1 MPELIDIVVP
11 EDQQEGTESTLMQW
25 LKQAGDTVALHEP
38 LIELETDKVV
48 VEIASPASGV
58 LHELLVEE
66 QSQVEPG
73 AVLGRIAAGA
83 MAAEKTADTE
93 KPAGPA
99 AAAKS
104 AVAADQPKLSP
115 GLKKLL
121 KKHGLDV
128 SSISGTGRGGR
139 VTRADV
145 ENHIAGGVTT
155 LAKDQDVP
163 APLAGA
169 TIVPH
174 TPMRRR
180 IAAHMVKSVQTA
192 PHVTC
197 VFEADMSAVIAHRAK
212 NRAGLEDQ
220 GIKLT
225 YTAYFIKAAAAAL
238 RAVPEVNSRFHD
250 QGLELFSDINIGIG
264 TALGD
269 EGLIVP
275 VIHRAQQMTLD
286 AIAGKLQTLTDKARK
301 GELGQ
306 DEVSGGTFTISNHGV
321 SGSLMA
327 SPIIINQP
335 QSAILGIGKLEKRV
349 VVIETGG
356 QDQME
361 IRPLCYVTLTIDHR
375 ALDAH
380 QTNEFLSVF
389 VSALEGWPD

>member
-83 MAAEKTADTE
+83 MAAVKTADAE

-139 VTRADV
+139 VTRGDV

-155 LAKDQDVP
+155 LSKDQDAP

-250 QGLELFSDINIGIG
+250 QGLELFNDINIGIG

-301 GELGQ
+301 GALGQ

-349 VVIETGG
+349 VVIEAGG

>member
-73 AVLGRIAAGA
+73 TVLGRIAAGA
-83 MAAEKTADTE
+83 MAAVKTADTE
-93 KPAGPA
+93 KAAGPA
-99 AAAKS
+99 ATTKS
-104 AVAADQPKLSP
+104 DVAADQPKLSP

-121 KKHGLDV
+121 KKHDLDV
-128 SSISGTGRGGR
+128 SGITGSGRGGR

-145 ENHIAGGVTT
+145 ENHIAGRVTT
-155 LAKDQDVP
+155 LAKDQDVS
-163 APLAGA
+163 PLAGA

-180 IAAHMVKSVQTA
+180 IAAHMVKSMQTA

-212 NRAGLEDQ
+212 NRAGLEGQ

-250 QGLELFSDINIGIG
+250 EGLELFSDINIGIG

-275 VIHRAQQMTLD
+275 VIHRAQEMTLD
-286 AIAGKLQTLTDKARK
+286 AIAGKLQTLTVKARK

-349 VVIETGG
+349 VVIEAGG

>member
-11 EDQQEGTESTLMQW
+11 EEQQEGTESTLMQW

-83 MAAEKTADTE
+83 MAAVKTADTE
-93 KPAGPA
+93 KAAGPA
-99 AAAKS
+99 ATTQS

-121 KKHGLDV
+121 KKHDLDV
-128 SSISGTGRGGR
+128 SGISGSGRGGR

-145 ENHIAGGVTT
+145 ENHIAGGITT
-155 LAKDQDVP
+155 LAKDQDVL

-225 YTAYFIKAAAAAL
+225 YTAYFIKAAVTAL

-250 QGLELFSDINIGIG
+250 EGLELFSDINIGIG

-286 AIAGKLQTLTDKARK
+286 AIAGKLQTLTEKARK

>member
-1 MPELIDIVVP
+1 
-11 EDQQEGTESTLMQW
+11 
-25 LKQAGDTVALHEP
+25 
-38 LIELETDKVV
+38 LIELETDKVI

-66 QSQVEPG
+66 QNLVEPG

-83 MAAEKTADTE
+83 MTAAKTGEVE
-93 KPAGPA
+93 KPAKSIA
-99 AAAKS
+99 TAKS
-104 AVAADQPKLSP
+104 AATADQPKLSP
-115 GLKKLL
+115 AVRKLL
-121 KKHGLDV
+121 EKHGLDA
-128 SSISGTGRGGR
+128 STITGSGRDGR
-139 VTRADV
+139 VTREDV
-145 ENHIAGGVTT
+145 EKHVAGG
-155 LAKDQDVP
+155 
-163 APLAGA
+163 APLAEEP
-169 TIVPH
+169 IVPH
-174 TPMRRR
+174 TMMRKR

-197 VFEADMSAVIAHRAK
+197 VFQADMSAVAAHRSK

-225 YTAYFIKAAAAAL
+225 YTAYFVKAAVEAL

-250 QGLELFSDINIGIG
+250 EGLELFTDINIGIG

-275 VIHRAQQMTLD
+275 VIHGAQEMTLD
-286 AIAGKLQTLTDKARK
+286 AIAGKLQTLTEKARK

-306 DEVSGGTFTISNHGV
+306 DDVSGGTFTISNHGV

-335 QSAILGIGKLEKRV
+335 QCAILGIGKLEKRV
-349 VVIETGG
+349 VVVESDGR
-356 QDQME
+356 DEME
-361 IRPLCYVTLTIDHR
+361 IRLLCYVTLTIDHR

-380 QTNEFLSVF
+380 QTNKFLSVF
-389 VSALEGWPD
+389 VGTLENWPV

>member
-1 MPELIDIVVP
+1 MAELIDIVVP
-11 EDQQEGTESTLMQW
+11 EGQQEGTESTLMQW

-38 LIELETDKVV
+38 LIELETDKVI

-66 QSQVEPG
+66 QNLVEPG

-83 MAAEKTADTE
+83 MTAAKTGEVE
-93 KPAGPA
+93 KPAKSIA
-99 AAAKS
+99 TAKS
-104 AVAADQPKLSP
+104 AATADQPKLSP
-115 GLKKLL
+115 AVRKLL
-121 KKHGLDV
+121 EKHGLDA
-128 SSISGTGRGGR
+128 SMITGSGRDGR
-139 VTRADV
+139 VTREDV
-145 ENHIAGGVTT
+145 EKHVAGG
-155 LAKDQDVP
+155 
-163 APLAGA
+163 APLAEE

-174 TPMRRR
+174 TMMRKR

-197 VFEADMSAVIAHRAK
+197 VFQADMSAVAAHRSK

-220 GIKLT
+220 GVKLT
-225 YTAYFIKAAAAAL
+225 YTAYFVKAAVEAL

-250 QGLELFSDINIGIG
+250 EGLELFTDINIGIG

-275 VIHRAQQMTLD
+275 VIHGAQEMPLD
-286 AIAGKLQTLTDKARK
+286 AIAGKLQTLTEKARK

-306 DEVSGGTFTISNHGV
+306 DDVSGGTFTISNHGV

-335 QSAILGIGKLEKRV
+335 QCAILGIGKLEKRV
-349 VVIETGG
+349 VVVESDGR
-356 QDQME
+356 DEME
-361 IRPLCYVTLTIDHR
+361 IRLLCYVTLTIDHR

-380 QTNEFLSVF
+380 QTNKFLSVF
-389 VSALEGWPD
+389 VATLEGWPD

>member
-11 EDQQEGTESTLMQW
+11 EEQQEGTESTLMQW

-83 MAAEKTADTE
+83 MAAVKTADTE
-93 KPAGPA
+93 KAAGPA
-99 AAAKS
+99 ATTQS

-121 KKHGLDV
+121 KKPDLDV
-128 SSISGTGRGGR
+128 SGISGTGRGGR

-145 ENHIAGGVTT
+145 ENHIAGGITT
-155 LAKDQDVP
+155 LAKDQDVL

-225 YTAYFIKAAAAAL
+225 YTAYFIKAAVTAL

>member
-11 EDQQEGTESTLMQW
+11 EEQQEGTESTLMQW

-83 MAAEKTADTE
+83 MAAVKTADTE
-93 KPAGPA
+93 KAAGPA
-99 AAAKS
+99 ATTQS

-121 KKHGLDV
+121 KKPDLDV
-128 SSISGTGRGGR
+128 SGISGTGRGGR

-145 ENHIAGGVTT
+145 ENHIAGGITT
-155 LAKDQDVP
+155 LAKDQDVL

-225 YTAYFIKAAAAAL
+225 YAAYFIKAAVTAL

-286 AIAGKLQTLTDKARK
+286 AIAGKLQTLTEKARK

>member
-11 EDQQEGTESTLMQW
+11 EEQQEGTESTLMQW

-58 LHELLVEE
+58 LHELLVKE

-83 MAAEKTADTE
+83 MAAVKTADTE
-93 KPAGPA
+93 KAAGPA
-99 AAAKS
+99 ATTQS

-121 KKHGLDV
+121 KKHDLDV
-128 SSISGTGRGGR
+128 SGISGTGRGGR

-145 ENHIAGGVTT
+145 ENHIAGGITT
-155 LAKDQDVP
+155 LAKDQDVL

-225 YTAYFIKAAAAAL
+225 YTAYFIKAAVTAL

-286 AIAGKLQTLTDKARK
+286 AIAGKLQTLTEKARK

>member
-11 EDQQEGTESTLMQW
+11 EEQQEGTESTLMQW

-83 MAAEKTADTE
+83 MAAVKTADTE

-104 AVAADQPKLSP
+104 AAAADQPKLSP

-197 VFEADMSAVIAHRAK
+197 VFEADMSAVVAHRAK
-212 NRAGLEDQ
+212 NRAGLEAQ

-250 QGLELFSDINIGIG
+250 EGLELFSDINIGIG
-264 TALGD
+264 TALGG

-349 VVIETGG
+349 VVIEAGG

>member
-83 MAAEKTADTE
+83 MAAVKTADTE

-121 KKHGLDV
+121 KKHDLDV
-128 SSISGTGRGGR
+128 SGISGSGRGGR

-155 LAKDQDVP
+155 LAKDQDVL

-250 QGLELFSDINIGIG
+250 EGLELFSDINIGIG

>member
-11 EDQQEGTESTLMQW
+11 EEQQEGTESTLMQW
-25 LKQAGDTVALHEP
+25 LKQAGDTVALHGP
-38 LIELETDKVV
+38 LIERETDKVV

-83 MAAEKTADTE
+83 MAAVKTADTE
-93 KPAGPA
+93 KAAGPA
-99 AAAKS
+99 ATTQS
-104 AVAADQPKLSP
+104 AVAADPPKLSP

-128 SSISGTGRGGR
+128 SSISGSGRGGR

-155 LAKDQDVP
+155 LAKDQDAP

-180 IAAHMVKSVQTA
+180 IAAHMVKSMQTA

-212 NRAGLEDQ
+212 NRAGLEGQ

-225 YTAYFIKAAAAAL
+225 YTAYFIKAAVTAL

>member
-11 EDQQEGTESTLMQW
+11 EEQQEGTESTLMQW

-83 MAAEKTADTE
+83 MAAVKTADTE
-93 KPAGPA
+93 KAAGPA
-99 AAAKS
+99 ATTQS

-121 KKHGLDV
+121 KKHDLDV
-128 SSISGTGRGGR
+128 SGISGTGRGGR

-145 ENHIAGGVTT
+145 ENHIAGGITT
-155 LAKDQDVP
+155 LAKDQDVL

-225 YTAYFIKAAAAAL
+225 YTAYFIKAAVTAL

-286 AIAGKLQTLTDKARK
+286 AIAGKLQTLTEKARK

>member
-83 MAAEKTADTE
+83 MAAVKTADTE

>member
-25 LKQAGDTVALHEP
+25 LKRAGDTVALHEP

-58 LHELLVEE
+58 LHELLVAE

-83 MAAEKTADTE
+83 VAAEKTG
-93 KPAGPA
+93 KVRQQAGA
-99 AAAKS
+99 AATPKKTATAGQS
-104 AVAADQPKLSP
+104 KLSP
-115 GLKKLL
+115 AVKKLL
-121 KKHGLDV
+121 TKHGLDT
-128 SSISGTGRGGR
+128 SQITGSGRGGR
-139 VTRADV
+139 VTREDV
-145 ENHIAGGVTT
+145 ERHIAGGETII
-155 LAKDQDVP
+155 AKDQDAL
-163 APLAGA
+163 APLAEG

-174 TPMRRR
+174 TMMRKR

-197 VFEADMSAVIAHRAK
+197 VFQAEMSAVVAHRAK
-212 NRAGLEDQ
+212 TRGGLE
-220 GIKLT
+220 GRGVKLT
-225 YTAYFIKAAAAAL
+225 YTAYFVKAAVAAL
-238 RAVPEVNSRFHD
+238 RAVPAVNSRFHD
-250 QGLELFSDINIGIG
+250 EGLELFSDINIGIG

-275 VIHRAQQMTLD
+275 VIHRAQEMTLG

-335 QSAILGIGKLEKRV
+335 QNAILGIGKLEKRV
-349 VVIETGG
+349 VVVEADG
-356 QDQME
+356 QEQME

-380 QTNEFLSVF
+380 QTNKFLSVF
-389 VSALEGWPD
+389 VATLESWAD

>member
-1 MPELIDIVVP
+1 MAELIDIVVP
-11 EDQQEGTESTLMQW
+11 EGQDEGTESTLMKW
-25 LKQAGDTVALHEP
+25 LKHAGDTVALHEP

-73 AVLGRIAAGA
+73 TVIGRITAGA
-83 MAAEKTADTE
+83 EAVTGDADRQADSVAPIENAALT
-93 KPAGPA
+93 G
-99 AAAKS
+99 
-104 AVAADQPKLSP
+104 QPKLSP
-115 GLKKLL
+115 AVKKLL
-121 KKHGLDV
+121 KKHNLDV
-128 SSISGTGRGGR
+128 SQITGSGRGGR
-139 VTRADV
+139 VTREDV
-145 ENHIAGGVTT
+145 ENHIAGGETIV
-155 LAKDQDVP
+155 AKDHDALAP
-163 APLAGA
+163 ATEG

-174 TPMRRR
+174 SMMRKR
-180 IAAHMVKSVQTA
+180 IAAHMQKSVQTA

-197 VFEADMSAVIAHRAK
+197 VFEADMSAVVTHREK
-212 NRAGLEDQ
+212 NRASLEDQ
-220 GIKLT
+220 GVKLT
-225 YTAYFIKAAAAAL
+225 FTAYFIKAAAESL
-238 RAVPEVNSRFHD
+238 QAVPEVNSRFHD
-250 QGLELFSDINIGIG
+250 EGLELFADINIGVG

-275 VIHRAQQMTLD
+275 VIHRVQDKTLD
-286 AIAGKLQTLTDKARK
+286 AIAGQLQSLTDKARK

-321 SGSLMA
+321 SGSLLA

-349 VVIETGG
+349 VVIESDGK
-356 QDQME
+356 DQME

-380 QTNEFLSVF
+380 QTNKFLSVF
-389 VSALEGWPD
+389 VSTLEKWPA

>member
-25 LKQAGDTVALHEP
+25 LKRAGDTVALHEP

-83 MAAEKTADTE
+83 E
-93 KPAGPA
+93 
-99 AAAKS
+99 AAAKTGK
-104 AVAADQPKLSP
+104 AGQQAEAAATQRTATAGQSKLSP
-115 GLKKLL
+115 AVRKLL
-121 KKHGLDV
+121 KKHGLDA
-128 SSISGTGRGGR
+128 SRITGSGRDGR
-139 VTRADV
+139 VTREDV
-145 ENHIAGGVTT
+145 ESHIAGGETII
-155 LAKDQDVP
+155 AKDQDAL
-163 APLAGA
+163 APLAEG

-174 TPMRRR
+174 TMMRKR
-180 IAAHMVKSVQTA
+180 IAAHMVKSVQIA

-197 VFEADMSAVIAHRAK
+197 VFQADMSAVVAHRAK
-212 NRAGLEDQ
+212 NRGGLEDQ
-220 GIKLT
+220 GVKLT
-225 YTAYFIKAAAAAL
+225 FTAYFVKAAVAAL
-238 RAVPEVNSRFHD
+238 RAVPQVNSRFHD
-250 QGLELFSDINIGIG
+250 AGLELFADINIGIG

-275 VIHRAQQMTLD
+275 VIHRAQEMTLD
-286 AIAGKLQTLTDKARK
+286 AIAGKLQNLTDKARK

-349 VVIETGG
+349 VVVADNGV
-356 QDQME
+356 DNME

-380 QTNEFLSVF
+380 QTNKFLSVF
-389 VSALEGWPD
+389 VAALESWTD

>member
-83 MAAEKTADTE
+83 MAAVKTADTE
-93 KPAGPA
+93 KAAGPA
-99 AAAKS
+99 ATTKS
-104 AVAADQPKLSP
+104 DVAADQPKLSP

-121 KKHGLDV
+121 KKHDLDV
-128 SSISGTGRGGR
+128 SGITGSGRGGR

-145 ENHIAGGVTT
+145 ENHIAGRVTT

-163 APLAGA
+163 PLAGA

-180 IAAHMVKSVQTA
+180 IAAHMVKSMQTA

-212 NRAGLEDQ
+212 NRAGLEGQ

-250 QGLELFSDINIGIG
+250 EGLELFSDINIGIG

-275 VIHRAQQMTLD
+275 VIHRAQEMTLD

-349 VVIETGG
+349 VVVEAGG

>member
-11 EDQQEGTESTLMQW
+11 EEQQEGTESTLMQW

-83 MAAEKTADTE
+83 MAAVKTADTE
-93 KPAGPA
+93 KP
-99 AAAKS
+99 
-104 AVAADQPKLSP
+104 ADQPKLSP

-197 VFEADMSAVIAHRAK
+197 VFEADMSAVVAHRAK

-264 TALGD
+264 TALGG

>member
-1 MPELIDIVVP
+1 MAELIDIVVP
-11 EDQQEGTESTLMQW
+11 EGQQEGTESTLMQW

-38 LIELETDKVV
+38 LIELETDKVI

-66 QSQVEPG
+66 QNLVEPG

-83 MAAEKTADTE
+83 MTAAKTGEVE
-93 KPAGPA
+93 KPAKSIATAKGA
-99 AAAKS
+99 AT
-104 AVAADQPKLSP
+104 ADQPKLSP
-115 GLKKLL
+115 AVRKLL
-121 KKHGLDV
+121 EKHGLDA
-128 SSISGTGRGGR
+128 SMITGSGRDGR
-139 VTRADV
+139 VTREDV
-145 ENHIAGGVTT
+145 EKHVAGG
-155 LAKDQDVP
+155 
-163 APLAGA
+163 APLAEE

-174 TPMRRR
+174 TMMRKR

-197 VFEADMSAVIAHRAK
+197 VFQADMSAVAAHRSK

-220 GIKLT
+220 GVKLT
-225 YTAYFIKAAAAAL
+225 YTAYFVKAAVEAL

-250 QGLELFSDINIGIG
+250 EGLELFTDINIGIG

-275 VIHRAQQMTLD
+275 VIHGAQEMTLD
-286 AIAGKLQTLTDKARK
+286 AIAGKLQTLTEKARK

-306 DEVSGGTFTISNHGV
+306 DDVSGGTFTISNHGV

-335 QSAILGIGKLEKRV
+335 QCAILGIGKLEKRV
-349 VVIETGG
+349 VVVESDGR
-356 QDQME
+356 DEME
-361 IRPLCYVTLTIDHR
+361 IRLLCYVTLTIDHR

-380 QTNEFLSVF
+380 QTNKFLSVF
-389 VSALEGWPD
+389 VATLEGWPD

>member
-11 EDQQEGTESTLMQW
+11 EEQQEGTESTLMQW

-66 QSQVEPG
+66 QSLVEPG

-83 MAAEKTADTE
+83 MAAVKTADTE

-104 AVAADQPKLSP
+104 AAAADQPKLSP

-197 VFEADMSAVIAHRAK
+197 VFEADMSAVVAHRAK

-250 QGLELFSDINIGIG
+250 EGLELFSDINIGIG
-264 TALGD
+264 TALGG

-349 VVIETGG
+349 VVIEAGG

>member
-25 LKQAGDTVALHEP
+25 LKRAGDTVALHEP

-66 QSQVEPG
+66 QSLVEPG

-83 MAAEKTADTE
+83 TAEVTTGAIE
-93 KPAGPA
+93 KPAESA
-99 AAAKS
+99 AATKT
-104 AVAADQPKLSP
+104 AVAVDQPKLSP

-121 KKHGLDV
+121 KKHGLDA
-128 SSISGTGRGGR
+128 SQITGSGRDGRL
-139 VTRADV
+139 TRADV
-145 ENHIAGGVTT
+145 ENHIAGGESSAAKNRDA
-155 LAKDQDVP
+155 LA
-163 APLAGA
+163 ASGGG

-174 TPMRRR
+174 TAMRKR

-197 VFEADMSAVIAHRAK
+197 VFQADMSAVVAHRAK
-212 NRAGLEDQ
+212 NRVGLEDQ
-220 GIKLT
+220 GVKLT
-225 YTAYFIKAAAAAL
+225 YTAYFVKAAVAAL
-238 RAVPEVNSRFHD
+238 SAVPEVNSRFHD
-250 QGLELFSDINIGIG
+250 EGLELFSDINIGIG

-275 VIHRAQQMTLD
+275 VIHRAQEMTLD

-306 DEVSGGTFTISNHGV
+306 DDVSGGTFTISNHGV

-335 QSAILGIGKLEKRV
+335 QNAILGIGKLEKRV
-349 VVIETGG
+349 VVVEADG
-356 QDQME
+356 QEQME

-380 QTNEFLSVF
+380 QTNKFLSVF
-389 VSALEGWPD
+389 VAALESWAD

>member
-11 EDQQEGTESTLMQW
+11 EEQQEGTESTLMQW

-83 MAAEKTADTE
+83 MAAVKTADTE
-93 KPAGPA
+93 KAAGPA
-99 AAAKS
+99 ATTQS

-121 KKHGLDV
+121 KKHDLDV
-128 SSISGTGRGGR
+128 SGISGTGRGGR

-145 ENHIAGGVTT
+145 ENHIAGGITT
-155 LAKDQDVP
+155 LAKDQDVL

-197 VFEADMSAVIAHRAK
+197 VFEADMSAVVAHRAK

-250 QGLELFSDINIGIG
+250 EGLELFSDINIGIG

-286 AIAGKLQTLTDKARK
+286 AIAGKLQTLTEKARK

>member
-1 MPELIDIVVP
+1 MAELIDIVVP
-11 EDQQEGTESTLMQW
+11 EGQQEGTESTLMQW

-38 LIELETDKVV
+38 LIELETDKVI
-48 VEIASPASGV
+48 VEIASPASGI

-66 QSQVEPG
+66 QNLVEPG

-83 MAAEKTADTE
+83 MTAAKTGEVE
-93 KPAGPA
+93 KPATAKGA
-99 AAAKS
+99 AT
-104 AVAADQPKLSP
+104 ADQPKLSP
-115 GLKKLL
+115 AVRKLL
-121 KKHGLDV
+121 EKHGLDA
-128 SSISGTGRGGR
+128 SMITGSGRDGR
-139 VTRADV
+139 VTREDV
-145 ENHIAGGVTT
+145 EKHVAGG
-155 LAKDQDVP
+155 
-163 APLAGA
+163 APLAEE

-174 TPMRRR
+174 TMMRKR

-197 VFEADMSAVIAHRAK
+197 VFQADMSAVAAHRSK

-220 GIKLT
+220 GVKLT
-225 YTAYFIKAAAAAL
+225 YTAYFVKAAVEAL

-250 QGLELFSDINIGIG
+250 EGLELFTDINIGIG

-275 VIHRAQQMTLD
+275 VIHGAQEMTLD
-286 AIAGKLQTLTDKARK
+286 AIAGKLQTLTEKARK

-306 DEVSGGTFTISNHGV
+306 DDVSGGTFTISNHGV

-335 QSAILGIGKLEKRV
+335 QCAILGIGKLEKRV
-349 VVIETGG
+349 VVVESDGR
-356 QDQME
+356 DEME
-361 IRPLCYVTLTIDHR
+361 IRLLCYVTLTIDHR

-380 QTNEFLSVF
+380 QTNKFLSVF
-389 VSALEGWPD
+389 VATLEGWPD

>member
-83 MAAEKTADTE
+83 MAAVKTADTE
-93 KPAGPA
+93 KAAGPA
-99 AAAKS
+99 ATTQS

-121 KKHGLDV
+121 KKHDLDV
-128 SSISGTGRGGR
+128 SGISGTGRGGR

-145 ENHIAGGVTT
+145 ENHIAGGITT
-155 LAKDQDVP
+155 LAKDQDVL

-225 YTAYFIKAAAAAL
+225 YTAYFIKAAVTAL

-286 AIAGKLQTLTDKARK
+286 AIAGKLQTLTEKARK

>member
-11 EDQQEGTESTLMQW
+11 EEQQEGTESTLMQW

-58 LHELLVEE
+58 LHELLVKE

-83 MAAEKTADTE
+83 MAAVKTADTE
-93 KPAGPA
+93 KP
-99 AAAKS
+99 
-104 AVAADQPKLSP
+104 ADQPKLSP

-121 KKHGLDV
+121 KKHDLDV
-128 SSISGTGRGGR
+128 SGISGTGRGGR

-145 ENHIAGGVTT
+145 ENHIAGGITT
-155 LAKDQDVP
+155 LAKDQDVL

-225 YTAYFIKAAAAAL
+225 YTAYFIKAAVTAL

-286 AIAGKLQTLTDKARK
+286 AIAGKLQTLTEKARK

>member
-1 MPELIDIVVP
+1 MAELIDIVVP
-11 EDQQEGTESTLMQW
+11 EGQQEGTESTLMQW

-38 LIELETDKVV
+38 LIELETDKVI

-66 QSQVEPG
+66 QNLVEPG

-83 MAAEKTADTE
+83 MTAAKTGEVE
-93 KPAGPA
+93 KPAKSIA
-99 AAAKS
+99 TAKS
-104 AVAADQPKLSP
+104 AATADQPKLSP
-115 GLKKLL
+115 AVRKLL
-121 KKHGLDV
+121 EKHGLDA
-128 SSISGTGRGGR
+128 SMITGSGRDGR
-139 VTRADV
+139 VTREDV
-145 ENHIAGGVTT
+145 EKHVAGG
-155 LAKDQDVP
+155 
-163 APLAGA
+163 APLAEE

-174 TPMRRR
+174 TMMRKR

-197 VFEADMSAVIAHRAK
+197 VFQADMSAVAAHRSK
-212 NRAGLEDQ
+212 NRADLEDQ
-220 GIKLT
+220 GVKLT
-225 YTAYFIKAAAAAL
+225 YTAYFVKAAVEAL

-250 QGLELFSDINIGIG
+250 EGLELFTDINIGIG

-275 VIHRAQQMTLD
+275 VIHGAQEMPLD
-286 AIAGKLQTLTDKARK
+286 AIAGKLQTLIEKARK

-306 DEVSGGTFTISNHGV
+306 DDVSGGTFTISNHGV

-335 QSAILGIGKLEKRV
+335 QCAILGIGKLEKRV
-349 VVIETGG
+349 VVVESDGR
-356 QDQME
+356 DEME
-361 IRPLCYVTLTIDHR
+361 IRLLCYVTLTIDHR

-380 QTNEFLSVF
+380 QTNKFLSVF
-389 VSALEGWPD
+389 VATLEGWPD

>member
-25 LKQAGDTVALHEP
+25 LKRAGDTVALHEP

-83 MAAEKTADTE
+83 E
-93 KPAGPA
+93 
-99 AAAKS
+99 AAAKTGK
-104 AVAADQPKLSP
+104 AGQQAEAAATQRTATAGQSKLSP
-115 GLKKLL
+115 AVRKLL
-121 KKHGLDV
+121 KKHGLDA
-128 SSISGTGRGGR
+128 SRITGSGRDGR
-139 VTRADV
+139 VTREDV
-145 ENHIAGGVTT
+145 ESHIAGGETII
-155 LAKDQDVP
+155 AKDQDAL
-163 APLAGA
+163 APLAEG

-174 TPMRRR
+174 TMMRKR
-180 IAAHMVKSVQTA
+180 IAAHMVKSVQIA

-197 VFEADMSAVIAHRAK
+197 VFQADMSAVVAHRAK
-212 NRAGLEDQ
+212 NRGGLEDQ
-220 GIKLT
+220 GVKLT
-225 YTAYFIKAAAAAL
+225 FTAYFVKAAVAAL
-238 RAVPEVNSRFHD
+238 RAVPQVNSRFHD
-250 QGLELFSDINIGIG
+250 AGLELFADINIGIG

-275 VIHRAQQMTLD
+275 VIHRAQEMTLD
-286 AIAGKLQTLTDKARK
+286 AIAGKLQNLTDKARK

-349 VVIETGG
+349 VVVEDNGV
-356 QDQME
+356 DNME

-380 QTNEFLSVF
+380 QTNKFLSVF
-389 VSALEGWPD
+389 VAALESWTD

>member
-11 EDQQEGTESTLMQW
+11 EEQQEGTESTLMQW

-83 MAAEKTADTE
+83 MAAVKTADTE

-104 AVAADQPKLSP
+104 AAAADQPKLSP

-197 VFEADMSAVIAHRAK
+197 VFEADMSAVVAHRAK

-250 QGLELFSDINIGIG
+250 EGLELFSDINIGIG
-264 TALGD
+264 TALGG

-349 VVIETGG
+349 VVIEAGG

>member
-1 MPELIDIVVP
+1 M
-11 EDQQEGTESTLMQW
+11 
-25 LKQAGDTVALHEP
+25 
-38 LIELETDKVV
+38 
-48 VEIASPASGV
+48 
-58 LHELLVEE
+58 
-66 QSQVEPG
+66 
-73 AVLGRIAAGA
+73 
-83 MAAEKTADTE
+83 
-93 KPAGPA
+93 
-99 AAAKS
+99 
-104 AVAADQPKLSP
+104 
-115 GLKKLL
+115 
-121 KKHGLDV
+121 
-128 SSISGTGRGGR
+128 
-139 VTRADV
+139 
-145 ENHIAGGVTT
+145 
-155 LAKDQDVP
+155 
-163 APLAGA
+163 
-169 TIVPH
+169 PH

-225 YTAYFIKAAAAAL
+225 YTAYFIKAAVTAL

-286 AIAGKLQTLTDKARK
+286 AIAGKLQTLTEKARK

>member
-25 LKQAGDTVALHEP
+25 LKRAGDTVALHEP

-66 QSQVEPG
+66 QSLVEPG

-83 MAAEKTADTE
+83 E
-93 KPAGPA
+93 
-99 AAAKS
+99 AAAKTGK
-104 AVAADQPKLSP
+104 AGHQAEAAATKRTATAGQSKLSP
-115 GLKKLL
+115 AVRKLL
-121 KKHGLDV
+121 KKHGLDA
-128 SSISGTGRGGR
+128 SRITGSGRDGRL
-139 VTRADV
+139 TRADV
-145 ENHIAGGVTT
+145 ENHIAGGESSA
-155 LAKDQDVP
+155 AKDRD
-163 APLAGA
+163 ALAASAGG

-174 TPMRRR
+174 TAMRKR
-180 IAAHMVKSVQTA
+180 IAAHMVKSVQIA

-197 VFEADMSAVIAHRAK
+197 VFQADMSAVVAHRAK

-220 GIKLT
+220 GVKLT
-225 YTAYFIKAAAAAL
+225 YTAYFVKAAVAAL
-238 RAVPEVNSRFHD
+238 RAVPQVNSRFHD
-250 QGLELFSDINIGIG
+250 AGLELFADINIGIG
-264 TALGD
+264 TALGE

-275 VIHRAQQMTLD
+275 VIHRAQEMTLD
-286 AIAGKLQTLTDKARK
+286 AIAGKLQNLTDKARK

-349 VVIETGG
+349 VVVEDNGV
-356 QDQME
+356 DNME

-380 QTNEFLSVF
+380 QTNKFLSVF
-389 VSALEGWPD
+389 VAALESWTD

>member
-83 MAAEKTADTE
+83 MAAVKTADTE
-93 KPAGPA
+93 KPAGPVA
-99 AAAKS
+99 TAKS

-128 SSISGTGRGGR
+128 SSISGSGRGDR

-155 LAKDQDVP
+155 LAKDQDAP

-180 IAAHMVKSVQTA
+180 IAAHMVKSMQTA

-212 NRAGLEDQ
+212 NRAGLEGQ

-225 YTAYFIKAAAAAL
+225 YTAYFIKAAVAAL

>member
-1 MPELIDIVVP
+1 MPELIDILVP

-83 MAAEKTADTE
+83 MGAVKTADTE
-93 KPAGPA
+93 KPAAPA
-99 AAAKS
+99 ATTKS
-104 AVAADQPKLSP
+104 AVAPEQPKLSP

-128 SSISGTGRGGR
+128 SRITGSGRGGR

-145 ENHIAGGVTT
+145 ENHIAGGATT
-155 LAKDQDVP
+155 IAKDQDAP
-163 APLAGA
+163 APLAGT

-174 TPMRRR
+174 TPMRKR

-212 NRAGLEDQ
+212 NRAGLEEQ

-225 YTAYFIKAAAAAL
+225 YTAYFIKAAVTAL

-275 VIHRAQQMTLD
+275 VIHRAQEMTLD

-380 QTNEFLSVF
+380 QTNQFLSVF
-389 VSALEGWPD
+389 VAALEGWPD

>member
-1 MPELIDIVVP
+1 MAELIDIVVP

-25 LKQAGDTVALHEP
+25 LKQAGDAVALHEP

-83 MAAEKTADTE
+83 VAAVKTTDTE

-99 AAAKS
+99 DTTKS

-128 SSISGTGRGGR
+128 SGISGSGRGGR

-155 LAKDQDVP
+155 LAKDQDAP
-163 APLAGA
+163 APLARA
-169 TIVPH
+169 TIMPH
-174 TPMRRR
+174 TPMRKR

-197 VFEADMSAVIAHRAK
+197 VFEADMSAVVAHRAK

-225 YTAYFIKAAAAAL
+225 YTAYFIKAAVTAL

-250 QGLELFSDINIGIG
+250 EGLELFNDINIGVG

-269 EGLIVP
+269 AGLIVP
-275 VIHRAQQMTLD
+275 VIHRAQEMTLD

-301 GELGQ
+301 GELCQ

-349 VVIETGG
+349 VVIEAGG

>member
-1 MPELIDIVVP
+1 MAELIDIVVP
-11 EDQQEGTESTLMQW
+11 EGQQEGTESTLMQW

-38 LIELETDKVV
+38 LIELETDKVI

-66 QSQVEPG
+66 QNLVEPG

-83 MAAEKTADTE
+83 MTAAKTGEVE
-93 KPAGPA
+93 KPAKSIA
-99 AAAKS
+99 TAKS
-104 AVAADQPKLSP
+104 AATADQPKLSP
-115 GLKKLL
+115 AVRKLL
-121 KKHGLDV
+121 EKHGLDA
-128 SSISGTGRGGR
+128 SMITGSGRDGR
-139 VTRADV
+139 VTREDV
-145 ENHIAGGVTT
+145 EKHVAGG
-155 LAKDQDVP
+155 
-163 APLAGA
+163 APLAEE

-174 TPMRRR
+174 TMMRKR

-197 VFEADMSAVIAHRAK
+197 VFQADMSAVAAHRSK

-220 GIKLT
+220 GVKLT
-225 YTAYFIKAAAAAL
+225 YTAYFVKAAVEAL

-250 QGLELFSDINIGIG
+250 EGLELFADINIGIG

-275 VIHRAQQMTLD
+275 VIHGAQEMPLD
-286 AIAGKLQTLTDKARK
+286 AIAGKLQTLTEKARK

-306 DEVSGGTFTISNHGV
+306 DDVSGGTFTISNHGV

-335 QSAILGIGKLEKRV
+335 QCAILGIGKLEKRV
-349 VVIETGG
+349 VVVESDGR
-356 QDQME
+356 DEME
-361 IRPLCYVTLTIDHR
+361 IRLLCYVTLTIDHR

-380 QTNEFLSVF
+380 QTNKFLSVF
-389 VSALEGWPD
+389 VATLEGWPD

>member
-11 EDQQEGTESTLMQW
+11 EEQQEGTESTLMQW

-83 MAAEKTADTE
+83 MAAVKTADTE
-93 KPAGPA
+93 KPAGPVA
-99 AAAKS
+99 TTQS

-128 SSISGTGRGGR
+128 SSISGSGRGGR

-155 LAKDQDVP
+155 LAKDQDAP

-180 IAAHMVKSVQTA
+180 IAAHMVKSMQTA

-212 NRAGLEDQ
+212 NRAGLEGQ

-225 YTAYFIKAAAAAL
+225 YTAYFIKAAVTAL

-349 VVIETGG
+349 VVIEAGG